1 MEEFFLESDINQNEL
16 NNESDLFSVDN
27 DPEVV
32 FDDETCEISM
42 PKIFEDDT
50 KFSEPI
56 SENMAKFIKM
66 GCTQKAD
73 LSKFLENVKIPEN
86 CKNLVPPL
94 INSEIWNNL
103 YPNVQQ
109 RDRTLED
116 AQRILGLSIVPM
128 INLVEMFK
136 INKLEM
142 KKAKKCASDAITL
155 ACNAMYELNLR
166 RRFI

>member
-1 MEEFFLESDINQNEL
+1 MEEIFPESDIDQNEL
-16 NNESDLFSVDN
+16 NNDSYLFLVDN

-32 FDDETCEISM
+32 FDDEINEISM

-66 GCTQKAD
+66 GCIQKAD

-94 INSEIWNNL
+94 INS
-103 YPNVQQ
+103 
-109 RDRTLED
+109 
-116 AQRILGLSIVPM
+116 
-128 INLVEMFK
+128 
-136 INKLEM
+136 
-142 KKAKKCASDAITL
+142 
-155 ACNAMYELNLR
+155 
-166 RRFI
+166 

>member
-1 MEEFFLESDINQNEL
+1 MRTRNEWKIFFPESDIDQNEL

-32 FDDETCEISM
+32 FDGENCEISM

-73 LSKFLENVKIPEN
+73 LSKFLENVKF
-86 CKNLVPPL
+86 
-94 INSEIWNNL
+94 
-103 YPNVQQ
+103 
-109 RDRTLED
+109 
-116 AQRILGLSIVPM
+116 QRIVKTWYHL
-128 INLVEMFK
+128 
-136 INKLEM
+136 
-142 KKAKKCASDAITL
+142 
-155 ACNAMYELNLR
+155 
-166 RRFI
+166 